1 MAQPASLSQLNI
13 NRIEA
18 VLQACEEWFE
28 EDVVRLTP
36 EEQGRLAFWDVVVQ
50 HWDDRFKAS
59 RLKFELVVQ
68 PGPEHVR

>member
-18 VLQACEEWFE
+18 LLQAGEWFVEDE
-28 EDVVRLTP
+28 ERLTP
-36 EEQGRLAFWDVVVQ
+36 TQEERLRFWDAVVQ

-59 RLKFELVVQ
+59 RLLLELVVE